1 MTDRDDIDVE
11 AVRRRL
17 RDKRAELEALA
28 ETNQEA
34 RETVDLD
41 PVREGRLARMD
52 SLQKQ
57 AMSQAA
63 DRRRKQEMQ
72 RIDAALARIDSGDY
86 GYCARC
92 DEPIGRKRLDVDPAA
107 PLCIQCAEKAGS

>member
-1 MTDRDDIDVE
+1 MTDRTDIDVAAMRRHLE
-11 AVRRRL
+11 ARRE
-17 RDKRAELEALA
+17 ELKALA

-34 RETVDLD
+34 RDTVDLD

-72 RIDAALARIDSGDY
+72 RIEAALQRMDEGDY
-86 GYCARC
+86 GYCATC
-92 DEPIGRKRLDVDPAA
+92 DEPIGKRRLEVDPAA
-107 PLCIQCAEKAGS
+107 PLCIQCAEKAGA

>member
-1 MTDRDDIDVE
+1 MTDRTDIDV
-11 AVRRRL
+11 AAMRRHLEER
-17 RDKRAELEALA
+17 REELKALA

-34 RETVDLD
+34 RDTVDLD

-72 RIDAALARIDSGDY
+72 RIEAALQRMDEGDY
-86 GYCARC
+86 GYCATC
-92 DEPIGRKRLDVDPAA
+92 DEPIGKRRLEVDPAA
-107 PLCIQCAEKAGS
+107 PLCIQCAEKAGA